1 MRLGVISD
9 IHWSTDP
16 DARGEWHGPYDFA
29 ALPERLDQARAAF
42 RRERVDA
49 VVVVG
54 DLANAGDVA
63 SAKAVLDGLSSGLG
77 RPLLVVAG
85 NHDCDERD
93 DMLAGLCDP
102 LTLTAVGGEPV
113 AGVPIARGDDGWFG
127 WTGALAGDAAVVVS
141 HFPVLSREERLAG
154 RGLKYAGDL
163 TNDAALRSR
172 LAGKNPVVVLSGHI
186 HAREAH
192 AAGNILQLS
201 AGALIE
207 PPHEIAIVDVEPGR
221 ARRRVSVLGPRVTPR
236 DPVLAP
242 ADELWEFAG
251 GAWSTAVAALRKE
264 I

>member
-1 MRLGVISD
+1 MRLGVVSD
-9 IHWSTDP
+9 IHWTTDP

-29 ALPERLDQARAAF
+29 ALPDRLERARAAF

-49 VVVVG
+49 VVIVG
-54 DLANAGDVA
+54 DLANSGDVT
-63 SAKAVLDGLSSGLG
+63 SAKAVLDRLSDGLG

-102 LTLTAVGGEPV
+102 LTTTEVGGERI
-113 AGVPIARGDDGWFG
+113 AGVPIARGGDGFR
-127 WTGALAGDAAVVVS
+127 WTGVLERAPLVVS
-141 HFPVLSREERLAG
+141 HFPVLSRERRLSE

-163 TNDAALRSR
+163 TNRGALEWQINRDD
-172 LAGKNPVVVLSGHI
+172 PVIVLSGHI

-192 AAGNILQLS
+192 AEGKVLQLS

-207 PPHEIAIVDVEPGR
+207 PPHEIAIVDAEPGLV
-221 ARRRVSVLGPRVTPR
+221 RRSVSLLGPRVTPR

-242 ADELWEFAG
+242 AGEAWAFTG
-251 GAWSTAVAALRKE
+251 GAWQRE
-264 I
+264 P